1 MERDPLADSELEHG
15 HVRVKLSQEPQP
27 RHDSVIKID
36 QLGFRQHVNIDR
48 HRVLSLF
55 ERLQHL
61 APQDGVDAGIS
72 GKSAAVILLTR
83 KLHEC
88 SFLVNKRCGYAVE
101 AVRSVPQCP
110 FGILAALRV

>member
-72 GKSAAVILLTR
+72 GK
-83 KLHEC
+83 
-88 SFLVNKRCGYAVE
+88 KR
-101 AVRSVPQCP
+101 RSDLIDKETT
-110 FGILAALRV
+110 FM